1 MLPIGPLMSFDIFA
15 PTLFMVVS
23 LALVMV
29 GLMIYL
35 RTSHML
41 QKERDEQRRITAR
54 LTVEAQEAKGR
65 SASLKQ
71 GMQSTSL
78 ACRQAVRQLALPEI
92 EKKLALELIALL
104 PKLPVPVDP
113 SLPYRQVLTSYQ
125 LEMDRLGD
133 LVRKLDLPELTRLW
147 ASGSYQDLCEMPRHL
162 LPPDQ
167 SVEQEGMV
175 NLAALAANL
184 QMVETDKSGLE
195 KPAVRPGWDE

>member
-1 MLPIGPLMSFDIFA
+1 MSLDIFA

-23 LALVMV
+23 LALVVV

-35 RTSHML
+35 RTSHLL

-54 LTVEAQEAKGR
+54 LTVEAQEANGR

-71 GMQSTSL
+71 GMQSTAL
-78 ACRQAVRQLALPEI
+78 ACRQAVRHLSLPEK

-104 PKLPVPVDP
+104 PKLPVPTDL

-125 LEMDRLGD
+125 LEMDRLAD
-133 LVRKLDLPELTRLW
+133 MVHQLDHAEVNRLW
-147 ASGSYQDLCEMPRHL
+147 ASGSYRDLCEIPRLL

-167 SVEQEGMV
+167 VAEQGDVV
-175 NLAALAANL
+175 NLIALNANL
-184 QMVETDKSGLE
+184 PTVETDKSGLE